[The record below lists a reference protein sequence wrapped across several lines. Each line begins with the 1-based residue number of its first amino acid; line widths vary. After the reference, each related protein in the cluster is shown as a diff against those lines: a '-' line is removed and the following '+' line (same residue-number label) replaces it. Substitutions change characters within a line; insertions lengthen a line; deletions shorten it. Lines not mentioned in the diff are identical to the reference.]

1 MAEKILIVEDEDTLC
16 ESLKRVFEREG
27 YEVDM
32 AGSAARPS
40 LFLRRGLLI

>member
-1 MAEKILIVEDEDTLC
+1 MPEKILIVEDEDTLC

-32 AGSAARPS
+32 ERRVGLAVLEKRS
-40 LFLRRGLLI
+40 LT